1 MENAEGKKKD
11 TYKGAIIVRFSSSYV
26 TGKVT
31 ALVKT
36 VERDTERSEK
46 SQNVNNLVTVI
57 NPGRKFISFTM
68 QCDHDPC
75 NLKQKLKG
83 LLALFA
89 YEEK

>member
-1 MENAEGKKKD
+1 M
-11 TYKGAIIVRFSSSYV
+11 RFSSSYV

-57 NPGRKFISFTM
+57 NPGRKIISFTI
-68 QCDHDPC
+68 QCYHDPC
-75 NLKQKLKG
+75 NLKKKLKG
-83 LLALFA
+83 LLALFTY
-89 YEEK
+89 YEGK